1 MTNSKKSLS
10 EHSKGILF
18 LAIAA
23 LLWSSGGFL
32 IKWVS
37 WNPLAIAGTRSLI
50 AAGLMFLYRRKFDFN
65 WSPAQIGGAI
75 AYTATV
81 IAFVSANKL
90 TTAAN
95 AILIQYTAPVFVAL
109 FATWFLGE
117 KTSRLDWIMIGIT
130 LGGMTLFFLDNLSVG
145 NFWGNMVALLS
156 GITFAGVVIL
166 SRKQKDGSPLESFFL
181 GNILT
186 GMVGLPFMLQSAPNP
201 SGWIGL
207 ILLGV
212 FQLGIS
218 YIVYAEAMKRV
229 TALEGILIPVFEP
242 ILNPV
247 WVFLLL
253 HEVPGK
259 WALIGGVIV
268 LLSVT
273 LRCILTTI
281 KPRAGIDGCELE
293 AKMESRS

>member
-1 MTNSKKSLS
+1 MNNSKKALS
-10 EHSKGILF
+10 QHSQGIVF
-18 LAIAA
+18 LVIAA

-50 AAGLMFLYRRKFDFN
+50 AAGLMFLYRRKFSFN
-65 WSPAQIGGAI
+65 WSPTQIGGAI

-81 IAFVSANKL
+81 ISFVTANKL

-109 FATWFLGE
+109 FATWFLKE

-130 LGGMTLFFLDNLSVG
+130 LGGMTLFFLDNLSAG
-145 NFWGNMVALLS
+145 NFWGNIIALLS

-186 GMVGLPFMLQSAPNP
+186 GIIGLPFMLQSFPNP

-212 FQLGIS
+212 FQLGLS

-229 TALEGILIPVFEP
+229 TALEGVLIPVIEP

-259 WALIGGVIV
+259 WAVIGGIIV
-268 LLSVT
+268 VTSVT
-273 LRCILTTI
+273 LRCILAARPGKSI
-281 KPRAGIDGCELE
+281 GQE
-293 AKMESRS
+293 MRSEETVA

>member
-1 MTNSKKSLS
+1 MDNSKKSLNQ
-10 EHSKGILF
+10 HSKGIIF

-23 LLWSSGGFL
+23 LLWSGGGFL
-32 IKWVS
+32 IKWVA
-37 WNPLAIAGTRSLI
+37 WNPLAIAGIRSFI
-50 AAGLMFLYRRKFDFN
+50 AAGLMYLYRRKFDFN

-75 AYTATV
+75 AYAATV
-81 IAFVSANKL
+81 IAFVTANKL

-109 FATWFLGE
+109 FASWFLGE
-117 KTSRLDWIMIGIT
+117 KTSRLDWIIIGIT
-130 LGGMTLFFLDNLSVG
+130 LGGMVLFFLDNLSVG

-156 GITFAGVVIL
+156 GITFAGVVTF

-186 GMVGLPFMLQSAPNP
+186 GIVGLPFMLQSAPTP

-218 YIVYAEAMKRV
+218 YIVYAEAMKHV
-229 TALEGILIPVFEP
+229 TALEGILIPVIEP
-242 ILNPV
+242 VLNPV
-247 WVFLLL
+247 WVFFLLG
-253 HEVPGK
+253 EVPGK
-259 WALIGGVIV
+259 WALVGGVIV

-281 KPRAGIDGCELE
+281 KPQVGTGGHELE
-293 AKMESRS
+293 AGG

>member
-1 MTNSKKSLS
+1 MDNSKKSLDQ
-10 EHSKGILF
+10 HSQGIIF

-32 IKWVS
+32 IKWVA

-50 AAGLMFLYRRKFDFN
+50 AAGLMYLYRRKFDFN

-75 AYTATV
+75 AYAATV
-81 IAFVSANKL
+81 IAFVTANKL

-117 KTSRLDWIMIGIT
+117 RTSRLDWIMIGIT
-130 LGGMTLFFLDNLSVG
+130 LGGMVLFFLDNLSVG

-156 GITFAGVVIL
+156 GITFAGVVVF

-186 GMVGLPFMLQSAPNP
+186 GIVGLPFMLQSAPTP
-201 SGWIGL
+201 TGWIGL

-229 TALEGILIPVFEP
+229 TALEGILIPVIEP
-242 ILNPV
+242 ILNPL
-247 WVFLLL
+247 WVFFLLG
-253 HEVPGK
+253 EVPGK
-259 WALIGGVIV
+259 WAVLGGIIV
-268 LLSVT
+268 VTSVT
-273 LRCILTTI
+273 LRCILTTRPS
-281 KPRAGIDGCELE
+281 KGSGR
-293 AKMESRS
+293 ESRRQETVA

>member
-1 MTNSKKSLS
+1 MTNSKNSLS
-10 EHSKGILF
+10 QHSKGILF
-18 LAIAA
+18 LVIAA

-32 IKWVS
+32 IKWVA
-37 WNPLAIAGTRSLI
+37 WNPLAIAGARSLI
-50 AAGLMFLYRRKFDFN
+50 AAGLMLLYRRRFDFN

-75 AYTATV
+75 AYAATV
-81 IAFVSANKL
+81 ISFVTANKL

-109 FATWFLGE
+109 FSTWFLGE
-117 KTSRLDWIMIGIT
+117 KTSRLDWIMIGVT
-130 LGGMTLFFLDNLSVG
+130 LGGMALFFLDNLSAG

-156 GITFAGVVIL
+156 GITFAGVVIF

-186 GMVGLPFMLQSAPNP
+186 GIVGLPFMLQSAPNP

-218 YIVYAEAMKRV
+218 YIVYGEAMKRV
-229 TALEGILIPVFEP
+229 TALEGVLIPVIEP

-259 WALIGGVIV
+259 WAVIGGIIV
-268 LLSVT
+268 VTSVT
-273 LRCILTTI
+273 LRCILTAR
-281 KPRAGIDGCELE
+281 P
-293 AKMESRS
+293 AKNGGREMRSQGTV

>member
-1 MTNSKKSLS
+1 MMNNSKKTFNQ
-10 EHSKGILF
+10 HSKGVFF
-18 LAIAA
+18 LVIAA
-23 LLWSSGGFL
+23 LLWSCGGFL

-37 WNPLAIAGTRSLI
+37 WSPPAIAGTRSLI
-50 AAGLMFLYRRKFDFN
+50 AAGLMFLYRRRKFDFN
-65 WSPAQIGGAI
+65 WSPAQIGGAV
-75 AYTATV
+75 AYAATV
-81 IAFVSANKL
+81 ISFVAANKM

-95 AILIQYTAPVFVAL
+95 AILLQYTAPVFVAL
-109 FATWFLGE
+109 FAYWFLGE
-117 KTSRLDWIMIGIT
+117 KTSRLDWIIIGIA
-130 LGGMTLFFLDNLSVG
+130 LGGMTLFFLDNLSAG
-145 NFWGNMVALLS
+145 NFLGNIVALFS
-156 GITFAGVVIL
+156 GVSFALVALL

-186 GMVGLPFMLQSAPNP
+186 GLFGLPFMFQSAPNA

-229 TALEGILIPVFEP
+229 TALEGVLIPVIEP

-253 HEVPGK
+253 HEVPVK
-259 WALIGGVIV
+259 WALAGGVVV
-268 LLSVT
+268 LVSVT
-273 LRCILTTI
+273 LRCVFAI
-281 KPRAGIDGCELE
+281 KPVDKDNSIE
-293 AKMESRS
+293 

>member
-1 MTNSKKSLS
+1 MTFSSKSFNR
-10 EHSKGILF
+10 HSQGIIL

-23 LLWSSGGFL
+23 LLWSCGGFL
-32 IKWVS
+32 IKWVV

-50 AAGLMFLYRRKFDFN
+50 AAGLMYLYRRKFDIN

-75 AYTATV
+75 AYAATV
-81 IAFVSANKL
+81 ISFVTANKL

-109 FATWFLGE
+109 FANWFLGE
-117 KTSRLDWIMIGIT
+117 KTSRLDWVMIGIT
-130 LGGMTLFFLDNLSVG
+130 LGGMALFFLDDLSLG
-145 NFWGNMVALLS
+145 NFWGNLVALFS
-156 GITFAGVVIL
+156 GIAFAGVVL
-166 SRKQKDGSPLESFFL
+166 FSRKQKDGSPLESFFL

-186 GMVGLPFMLQSAPNP
+186 GLVGLPFMLGSAPNP

-229 TALEGILIPVFEP
+229 TALEGILIPIIEP

-247 WVFLLL
+247 WVFLLMG
-253 HEVPGK
+253 EVPGK
-259 WALIGGVIV
+259 WAVIGGVIV
-268 LLSVT
+268 VTSVT
-273 LRCILTTI
+273 LRCILT
-281 KPRAGIDGCELE
+281 AGPG
-293 AKMESRS
+293 KSSS

>member
-1 MTNSKKSLS
+1 MNNSKKTLNQ
-10 EHSKGILF
+10 HSKGIFF

-50 AAGLMFLYRRKFDFN
+50 AAGVMFLYRRKFDFN

-75 AYTATV
+75 AYAVTV

-117 KTSRLDWIMIGIT
+117 KTSCLDWIMIGIT
-130 LGGMTLFFLDNLSVG
+130 LGGMALFFLDNLSVG
-145 NFWGNMVALLS
+145 NFWGNMVALFS
-156 GITFAGVVIL
+156 GITFAGIVIF

-181 GNILT
+181 GNIIT
-186 GMVGLPFMLQSAPNP
+186 GLVGLPFMLQSTPDA
-201 SGWIGL
+201 SGWICL

-218 YIVYAEAMKRV
+218 YIFYAEAMKHV
-229 TALEGILIPVFEP
+229 TALEGVLIPVIEP

-247 WVFLLL
+247 WVFFLL

-273 LRCILTTI
+273 LRCILTI
-281 KPRAGIDGCELE
+281 KLQKGSNQEL
-293 AKMESRS
+293 RSQETVV